1 MLRTFESIIEDYLNN
16 TTYTEWSILS
26 ILKHME
32 SKEKIYV
39 DDVGS
44 LKDAI
49 YTMFRHYKSR
59 KNIQQRVN
67 GKLGKLLD
75 NYDVSFGT
83 PKVKRFLNDLRIREE
98 EDDLQV
104 SVRRNMTATYTVE
117 ALKDHR
123 RNKKVQ
129 KKLQSQDMA
138 SRNVLHN
145 KIITSN

>member
-1 MLRTFESIIEDYLNN
+1 MLTCSPVHLFLLTLRTFESIIEDYLNN
-16 TTYTEWSILS
+16 TTCTEWSILS
-26 ILKHME
+26 ILKYTE

-104 SVRRNMTATYTVE
+104 SFEIRDLNVSPKE
-117 ALKDHR
+117 
-123 RNKKVQ
+123 
-129 KKLQSQDMA
+129 QDIEFA
-138 SRNVLHN
+138 HAYHTL
-145 KIITSN
+145 TL